1 MLSGTPYAEHGYQF
15 SSTASSDNPLSL
27 LRTVHCVQQ
36 RYRTENT
43 TVLNIK
49 KIF

>member
-27 LRTVHCVQQ
+27 LCTVQQ

-49 KIF
+49 QIF